1 MKVNRLSIVI
11 PVYNEQ
17 DTVVPVIE
25 KVVAVELPD
34 GIEKE
39 IIIVNDA
46 STDGSHSRIENY
58 VSAFG
63 SQSTT
68 IKFITHLEN
77 KGKGGAIHTAIHSV
91 SGDYMIIQDA
101 DLELDPGDYVHLL
114 GPVLND
120 KADVVYGSRFL
131 NGSGKSGSGLLSLT
145 ANKFLTSLSNFS
157 FGTRLTDMETCYKLI
172 PVASIRALELKEER
186 FGFEPEITA
195 KLSRNKKLRF
205 EEVPVTYI
213 ARTELQGKKIG
224 WSDGIRAVWCIL
236 KYGIL
241 KAK

>member
-1 MKVNRLSIVI
+1 M
-11 PVYNEQ
+11 
-17 DTVVPVIE
+17 
-25 KVVAVELPD
+25 
-34 GIEKE
+34 
-39 IIIVNDA
+39 
-46 STDGSHSRIENY
+46 
-58 VSAFG
+58 
-63 SQSTT
+63 
-68 IKFITHLEN
+68 
-77 KGKGGAIHTAIHSV
+77 
-91 SGDYMIIQDA
+91 
-101 DLELDPGDYVHLL
+101 
-114 GPVLND
+114 ND

>member
-1 MKVNRLSIVI
+1 MKVTRLSIVI

-17 DTVVPVIE
+17 ETVVPVIE
-25 KVVAVELPD
+25 KVVAVRLPD

-46 STDGSHSRIENY
+46 STDQSHSRIESF
-58 VSAFG
+58 VDGFRSPG
-63 SQSTT
+63 TT

-91 SGDYMIIQDA
+91 NGEYMIIQDA

-131 NGSGKSGSGLLSLT
+131 NGTEKSGSGLLSVA

-172 PVASIRALELKEER
+172 PVAAIQALDLKEER

-205 EEVPVTYI
+205 KEVPVTYV

-224 WSDGIRAVWCIL
+224 WSDGIRAVWCIV
-236 KYGIL
+236 KYGLL
-241 KAK
+241 KA